1 MCVLV
6 WCVWHCD
13 RPVCMLVW
21 CSSGWYISLQEMQ
34 QQIRHSIE
42 QFPVS
47 DGQGAWQANLHKY
60 LTFLLLYSHHPTS
73 TPTHSHPPYT
83 PSTYTQHTHSHRLV
97 LSYLVHHGY
106 SRTAQVFSNSCGQL
120 LEEDAASIRNRQ
132 SEQNLVSGSHRMWL
146 GTLHM

>member
-60 LTFLLLYSHHPTS
+60 LTLNCIATILQVLQHLPPTI
-73 TPTHSHPPYT
+73 
-83 PSTYTQHTHSHRLV
+83 HTHPHT
-97 LSYLVHHGY
+97 HHTHIHTGW
-106 SRTAQVFSNSCGQL
+106 S
-120 LEEDAASIRNRQ
+120 
-132 SEQNLVSGSHRMWL
+132 
-146 GTLHM
+146 

>member
-6 WCVWHCD
+6 WYVWRYDC
-13 RPVCMLVW
+13 PVCMLVW

-47 DGQGAWQANLHKY
+47 DGQGAWQANLHK
-60 LTFLLLYSHHPTS
+60 
-73 TPTHSHPPYT
+73 
-83 PSTYTQHTHSHRLV
+83 LV

-132 SEQNLVSGSHRMWL
+132 SEQNFGVREPSDVVRNTPYAIALFQKSSHL
-146 GTLHM
+146 Y